1 VFTLHEFERSKQ
13 IIKGEFDCNRT
24 WNVTFEYS
32 RDYEKKPLS
41 WEENQQLLDDLIKV
55 FEKYEMNWKLK

>member
-1 VFTLHEFERSKQ
+1 M
-13 IIKGEFDCNRT
+13 
-24 WNVTFEYS
+24 TFEYS

>member
-1 VFTLHEFERSKQ
+1 MFTLHEFERSKQ
-13 IIKGEFDCNRT
+13 IIKGKFDCNRT

>member
-1 VFTLHEFERSKQ
+1 M
-13 IIKGEFDCNRT
+13 DCNRT
-24 WNVTFEYS
+24 WNVTFEYN

-41 WEENQQLLDDLIKV
+41 WEENEQLLKNLIEV